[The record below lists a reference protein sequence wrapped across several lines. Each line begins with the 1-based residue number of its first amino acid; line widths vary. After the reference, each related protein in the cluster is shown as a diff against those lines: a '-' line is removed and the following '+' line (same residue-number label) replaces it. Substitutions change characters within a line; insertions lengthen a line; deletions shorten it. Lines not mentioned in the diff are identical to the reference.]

1 MNLQHLKHWLALAE
15 TGSFSRAAEKLF
27 ITQSALSRS
36 IQALEEEL
44 GGPLVDR
51 MGKRNELTP
60 LGQSVLARARR
71 IVHEAAELKQGAA
84 LLQQG
89 GLGTLHL
96 GLGSGPA
103 AMLMTPWLV
112 YMARHHPNVQVS
124 VSRGPTELQLQQL
137 RQRSLDALVVDVRRV
152 DPAADLLMG
161 PQYEMAAAMVCRA
174 GHPLLAQYPQ
184 GVPFEAVLRF
194 PVAAVPLSQEVSRI
208 LVSRYG
214 ARADPRQLTTLECED
229 IVSLLET
236 VGQTDAVYLGI
247 LGPAQSALL
256 RGELVT
262 LPVQP
267 ALQAGARLGLVTLAG
282 RTELPVMQV
291 FREFVDRILGGA
303 QALAEA
309 GP

>member
-51 MGKRNELTP
+51 IGKRNELTP
-60 LGQSVLARARR
+60 LGRSVLERARR
-71 IVHEAAELKQGAA
+71 IVHEAAELKRGAEV
-84 LLQQG
+84 LQQG
-89 GLGTLHL
+89 GLGTLHV

-112 YMARHHPNVQVS
+112 HMARHHPGVKVS
-124 VSRGPTELQLQQL
+124 VSRGPTELQVQQL
-137 RQRSLDALVVDVRRV
+137 RDRSLDALVVDVRRV
-152 DPAADLLMG
+152 DPAPDLQMG
-161 PQYEMAAAMVCRA
+161 PAYEMAAGLVCRA

-184 GVPFEAVLRF
+184 GVPFEAVVRY
-194 PVAAVPLSQEVSRI
+194 PVASIPLSQEVARI

-214 ARADPRQLTTLECED
+214 PRAHPQQLTSLECED
-229 IVSLLET
+229 IASLLNT

-247 LGPAQSALL
+247 LGAAKQALQQ
-256 RGELVT
+256 GDLVSV
-262 LPVQP
+262 PVIP

-291 FREFVDRILGGA
+291 FRAFVDEVLGTA
-303 QALAEA
+303 QVMTQE
-309 GP
+309 PS